1 MYTPPHRNATA
12 PARAHLQIASAAR
25 QFHPLQCIAPRIW
38 AGESVQ
44 TRQPRATEK
53 PEILYTN
60 GTNYAG
66 LPTRFSAAKSD
77 YFSLRS
83 APSFRDAAPQAS
95 LKSLTKNGTD
105 FGARIQHPD
114 NQKMA
119 PFLVPESG
127 HENLARFWNCICLN
141 ILRGN
146 FSECL
151 RRDFGTENG
160 ANFLLYGC
168 WILAPKSVPFF

>member
-1 MYTPPHRNATA
+1 MQADRYDPTGGKNLQREYCCQASARSAHCAWQRGKRIRPFDALVSTPPRAFIIRTGAAKQTTHLERARNEKI
-12 PARAHLQIASAAR
+12 RAAR
-25 QFHPLQCIAPRIW
+25 FW
-38 AGESVQ
+38 ARNPCQVFAA
-44 TRQPRATEK
+44 TRANFSRRPATETYK
-53 PEILYTN
+53 IL
-60 GTNYAG
+60 
-66 LPTRFSAAKSD
+66 F
-77 YFSLRS
+77 
-83 APSFRDAAPQAS
+83 
-95 LKSLTKNGTD
+95 KNGTD
-105 FGARIQHPD
+105 FGARIQHPY

-168 WILAPKSVPFF
+168 